1 MKRNI
6 NINME
11 FTAKQIAE
19 FVHGCV
25 EGDDNTTV
33 NTFAKIEEGK
43 KEQFRSW
50 QTPNILTICILQIL
64 VSFWLIMI

>member
-1 MKRNI
+1 MQMKRNI

-33 NTFAKIEEGK
+33 NTFAK
-43 KEQFRSW
+43 
-50 QTPNILTICILQIL
+50 
-64 VSFWLIMI
+64 

>member
-43 KEQFRSW
+43 TYLPLAVSFSETRLSFSCKHFRS
-50 QTPNILTICILQIL
+50 
-64 VSFWLIMI
+64 S